1 MSTIKLASNKIY
13 LAMRNYAS
21 LPVLVFASEKID
33 NGYGYLVLRTLVADG
48 NAIRVGNNKELR
60 EEFMF
65 LKEINAHDLLESC
78 L

>member
-1 MSTIKLASNKIY
+1 MKTIKLASNKIY

-21 LPVLVFASEKID
+21 LPVLVFASEKVD
-33 NGYGYLVLRTLVADG
+33 NGHKLLVFHTLVVDG
-48 NAIRVGNNKELR
+48 NAIRVGSNKELR
-60 EEFMF
+60 EFIF